1 MSAQNKE
8 SIMKTTALTRRL
20 LAGAAALTLS
30 FGVVACADD
39 GDSAGETTATETT
52 ATTTD
57 EEATEATTPSVDAD
71 AEALATGE
79 DVMVETAEGTVG
91 ISAAAAAAL
100 EEFTAGWGTPE
111 TIENNDVGQVLAIYP
126 EGNLAVFSE
135 ETGAVP
141 VGGEIANEWLDGGG
155 LENSIGLPTAPEADA
170 PEGNGQVQ
178 EFTNGTISWLADE
191 DGEFSID
198 VQEDEN

>member
-1 MSAQNKE
+1 
-8 SIMKTTALTRRL
+8 MKTTTFTRRL

-39 GDSAGETTATETT
+39 GDSAGETTTTETT

-57 EEATEATTPSVDAD
+57 EEATEATTPSVDEE
-71 AEALATGE
+71 AEDLATGE

-100 EEFTAGWGTPE
+100 ADFTADWGTPE
-111 TIENNDVGQVLAIYP
+111 TIENNDIGQVLAIYP
-126 EGNLAVFSE
+126 EGNLATFSE

-141 VGGEIANEWLDGGG
+141 VGGEIANEWLEGGG
-155 LENSIGLPTAPEADA
+155 LENSIGLPTGPEEAVA
-170 PEGNGQVQ
+170 EGEGQTQ
-178 EFTNGTISWLADE
+178 QFTNGTISWVADE

>member
-1 MSAQNKE
+1 MK
-8 SIMKTTALTRRL
+8 KTTLTRRL

-39 GDSAGETTATETT
+39 GDSADGTTTAETT

-57 EEATEATTPSVDAD
+57 EEATEATTPAVDED

-91 ISAAAAAAL
+91 ISAAAAEAL
-100 EEFTAGWGTPE
+100 EEFTADWGTPE
-111 TIENNDVGQVLAIYP
+111 TVENNDLGQVLAIYQD
-126 EGNLAVFSE
+126 GNLAVFSE

-141 VGGEIANEWLDGGG
+141 VGGEIGNEWLDGGG

-178 EFTNGTISWLADE
+178 EFANGTISWLADE

-198 VQEDEN
+198 VQEDEE